1 MAIKVFNEKEPAPGK
16 DFGKPE
22 LYAIAIGT
30 VIGSG
35 VITLIVPAIKM
46 TGYSAWLAYL
56 FAIFM
61 GVCMILPYFFIS
73 STLRMGGGAYS
84 LLNGLG
90 GPRLGGMYAFLCLT
104 QCFGLSL
111 FGTSAA
117 AYLGDIF
124 PILGSS
130 GARVVMGV
138 ALLTFFYVV
147 NLMGMNIMA
156 KVQKLMVWLLIAA
169 LLLFTVVG
177 IAKIKLPIFNFN
189 DPNWLINGWGVTFN
203 EKGLISGGFFGAVLL
218 FIYSCNGY
226 YALTGYG
233 RNAKN
238 PRHDIPLVLLAC
250 IPTLILVYV
259 GSAIAAVGTLSLE
272 EYGQS
277 TTLVFAARSIFPP
290 AVFIVFIIAGP
301 IMALLSTL
309 NTSFAVRGMDVS
321 QSCADGWLPK
331 WLGRKNKHGAPAT
344 ALTFFYIIGVIP
356 ILFQMSI
363 VALTNLVQLIVAFFM
378 LLNFFGFIR
387 MPKLYPNAW
396 KRARFHVPNPVYYG
410 CCCLSLFVSCITI
423 WKTCLSLSP
432 ALAAGNIIVI
442 AVLSLASY
450 IRGKSGTDVS
460 IRTSVWSGDE
470 AEDERATAMNRAT
483 VEKLSATPKSAST

>member
-16 DFGKPE
+16 DFGKLE
-22 LYAIAIGT
+22 LYAIAVGT

-35 VITLIVPAIKM
+35 VITLIVPAVKM
-46 TGYSAWLAYL
+46 TGYSAWFAYL
-56 FAIFM
+56 CAIFM

-73 STLRMGGGAYS
+73 STLRVGGGAYS

-124 PILGSS
+124 PALSS
-130 GARVVMGV
+130 STARIIVGV
-138 ALLTFFYVV
+138 LLLTFFYVV
-147 NLMGMNIMA
+147 NLMGMDIMA

-169 LLLFTVVG
+169 LLLFSIIG
-177 IAKIKLPIFNFN
+177 IINMKLPVFDVA
-189 DPNWLINGWGVTFN
+189 DPNWLINGWGITFN

-250 IPTLILVYV
+250 IPTLIIVYV
-259 GSAIAAVGTLSLE
+259 GSAIAAVGIMSLE
-272 EYGQS
+272 EYGES
-277 TTLVFAARSIFPP
+277 TTLVFAARKLFPP
-290 AVFIVFIIAGP
+290 AVFGVFIIAGP

-331 WLGRKNKHGAPAT
+331 WLGRENKHGAPST
-344 ALTFFYIIGVIP
+344 ALTFFYIIGVVP

-363 VALTNLVQLIVAFFM
+363 VVLTNLVQLIVAFFM

-387 MPKLYPNAW
+387 MPKLYPQAW
-396 KRARFHVPNPVYYG
+396 KKARFHVPNGVYYG
-410 CCCLSLFVSCITI
+410 CCCLSLIVSCITI

-432 ALAAGNIIVI
+432 GLAVANIAII
-442 AVLSLASY
+442 FVLSVASF
-450 IRGKSGTDVS
+450 IRGKSSKDVV
-460 IRTSVWSGDE
+460 IRTSIWSGDE
-470 AEDERATAMNRAT
+470 EEDERATAMNRAT
-483 VEKLSATPKSAST
+483 VEKILVDAENA